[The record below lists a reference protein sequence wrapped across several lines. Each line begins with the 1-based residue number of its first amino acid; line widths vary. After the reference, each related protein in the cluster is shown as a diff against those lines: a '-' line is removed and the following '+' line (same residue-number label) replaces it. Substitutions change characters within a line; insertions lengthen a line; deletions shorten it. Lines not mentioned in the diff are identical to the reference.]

1 MPLEA
6 QFQHESGRRIGAWRH
21 LSDDERSDLR
31 IDWLSDEA
39 VETSAIEGEILD
51 RDSIQSSIRR
61 QFGWSVDRHSTAPAE
76 TGVANMMIA
85 LYQSFDK
92 PLDHESLW
100 NWHLMLMNWRIELT
114 NIGCYRQ
121 QTAAMQIV
129 SKHDYGKV
137 HYEAPPS
144 HRMMPEM
151 NNFVDWYNQTLAEQD
166 KLSTLTR
173 AGIAH
178 LYFVCIHP
186 FEDGNGRFARALAEK
201 SIAQSIGQPSLI
213 ALSRQIFQ
221 NRKEYY
227 SVLKTTNCSLDITR
241 WLVWF

>member
-1 MPLEA
+1 
-6 QFQHESGRRIGAWRH
+6 
-21 LSDDERSDLR
+21 
-31 IDWLSDEA
+31 
-39 VETSAIEGEILD
+39 
-51 RDSIQSSIRR
+51 
-61 QFGWSVDRHSTAPAE
+61 
-76 TGVANMMIA
+76 
-85 LYQSFDK
+85 
-92 PLDHESLW
+92 
-100 NWHLMLMNWRIELT
+100 MLMNWRIDLT

-129 SKHDYGKV
+129 SKHDYRKV

-144 HRMMPEM
+144 QSMMTEM

-173 AGIAH
+173 VGIAH

-186 FEDGNGRFARALAEK
+186 FEDGNGRIARALAEK

-221 NRKEYY
+221 HRKEYY
-227 SVLKTTNCSLDITR
+227 SVLKLPIVRLTSL
-241 WLVWF
+241 VGWFGFQKP

>member
-1 MPLEA
+1 MLASPN
-6 QFQHESGRRIGAWRH
+6 
-21 LSDDERSDLR
+21 
-31 IDWLSDEA
+31 ID
-39 VETSAIEGEILD
+39 
-51 RDSIQSSIRR
+51 R
-61 QFGWSVDRHSTAPAE
+61 
-76 TGVANMMIA
+76 
-85 LYQSFDK
+85 
-92 PLDHESLW
+92 PLDHETLW
-100 NWHLMLMNWRIELT
+100 NWRIDLT

-129 SKHDYGKV
+129 SKHDYRKV

-186 FEDGNGRFARALAEK
+186 FEDGNGRIARALAEK

-221 NRKEYY
+221 HRKG
-227 SVLKTTNCSLDITR
+227 VLQRS
-241 WLVWF
+241 